1 MESEIKVVFQYRAP
15 GGRVVEGEFAVWRV
29 ADEAGVP
36 EVGQIVS
43 LESEAGDTREDTR
56 EYSVVSRN
64 PPNPYFLH
72 TTPSGVPPEITLTVT
87 DVPDL

>member
-43 LESEAGDTREDTR
+43 LESEAGDTRE
-56 EYSVVSRN
+56 YSVVSRN

-72 TTPSGVPPEITLTVT
+72 TTPSGVTREITLTFA
-87 DVPDL
+87 DVPNL